1 MESLE
6 NLRSNWNSKRMEVI
20 STNRCLITQVRY
32 CKEVGLDLD
41 LDNMTQEL
49 DNVFAS
55 FSSAHRAYMDELETV
70 VDQSSHCQ
78 ALNTDFLWMYGK
90 IRDAKKQVSIANKVI
105 ASIKKVSDKIDCMV
119 YIGGSITSKAVDE
132 IQKIQSKMDNNVSKF
147 PESKFGSDVVTMHG
161 PTDDVEKAVTL
172 LEAKQLSGDTGE
184 IKAKPQH
191 HKFLNDKAGIHMQK
205 AGTFVEADNDSF
217 LYYKAD
223 MTHIESKRDMLGSKV
238 NKKEVVE
245 AVTII
250 QTPLL
255 AKKKEAPDI
264 SVSVQGVTS
273 RWHTKKL
280 PRARQKSYHRRT
292 EIDKKIDRIGKDYK
306 MKFGKGTRNSFH
318 YGKVKVTTPKKLE
331 KMKPLGGES
340 ETEYCG
346 TGASGLSSDLVTL
359 ETHIP

>member
-6 NLRSNWNSKRMEVI
+6 VLRSNWTSKRMEVI

-41 LDNMTQEL
+41 LDNMTQKL

-105 ASIKKVSDKIDCMV
+105 ASIKVGDKIDWMV
-119 YIGGSITSKAVDE
+119 DIGGSTTSKAVDE
-132 IQKIQSKMDNNVSKF
+132 IQKIQRKMDNNVSKF

-161 PTDDVEKAVTL
+161 PTDNVEKAVTL

-191 HKFLNDKAGIHMQK
+191 HKFLIDGAGTHIQK
-205 AGTFVEADNDSF
+205 AGTYVEADNDSF
-217 LYYKAD
+217 LNYKAD
-223 MTHIESKRDMLGSKV
+223 MAHIVSKRDMLGSKV

-255 AKKKEAPDI
+255 A
-264 SVSVQGVTS
+264 
-273 RWHTKKL
+273 
-280 PRARQKSYHRRT
+280 
-292 EIDKKIDRIGKDYK
+292 
-306 MKFGKGTRNSFH
+306 N
-318 YGKVKVTTPKKLE
+318 
-331 KMKPLGGES
+331 
-340 ETEYCG
+340 EYDQC
-346 TGASGLSSDLVTL
+346 T
-359 ETHIP
+359 

>member
-1 MESLE
+1 MEQSLE
-6 NLRSNWNSKRMEVI
+6 YLRSNWTSKRMEVI
-20 STNRCLITQVRY
+20 STHRCLITQVRY

-49 DNVFAS
+49 DNVFVS

-105 ASIKKVSDKIDCMV
+105 ASIKVGDKIDWMV
-119 YIGGSITSKAVDE
+119 DIGGSTTSKAVDE
-132 IQKIQSKMDNNVSKF
+132 IQKIQRKMDNNVSKF

-161 PTDDVEKAVTL
+161 PTDNVEKAVTL

-191 HKFLNDKAGIHMQK
+191 HKFLIDGAGTHIQK
-205 AGTFVEADNDSF
+205 AGTYVEADNDSF
-217 LYYKAD
+217 LNYKAD
-223 MTHIESKRDMLGSKV
+223 MTHIVSKRDMLGSKV

-250 QTPLL
+250 ETPPLIAIGVVGYIETPRGL
-255 AKKKEAPDI
+255 RALKTVWAEHIGEEAK
-264 SVSVQGVTS
+264 
-273 RWHTKKL
+273 
-280 PRARQKSYHRRT
+280 RRF
-292 EIDKKIDRIGKDYK
+292 YK
-306 MKFGKGTRNSFH
+306 NW
-318 YGKVKVTTPKKLE
+318 
-331 KMKPLGGES
+331 
-340 ETEYCG
+340 
-346 TGASGLSSDLVTL
+346 
-359 ETHIP
+359 

>member
-41 LDNMTQEL
+41 LDNMTQKL

-105 ASIKKVSDKIDCMV
+105 ASIKVGDKIDWMV
-119 YIGGSITSKAVDE
+119 DIGGSTTSKAVDK

-191 HKFLNDKAGIHMQK
+191 HKFLNDK

-280 PRARQKSYHRRT
+280 PRARQKSFHHRT
-292 EIDKKIDRIGKDYK
+292 KINKQIYRIRKGYK
-306 MKFGKGTRNSFH
+306 MNFGKLTRNGTN
-318 YGKVKVTTPKKLE
+318 YDKVKVTTPKKLE
-331 KMKPLGGES
+331 KMKPLDGEC

-346 TGASGLSSDLVTL
+346 KGASGLSSDLVTL

>member
-1 MESLE
+1 M
-6 NLRSNWNSKRMEVI
+6 
-20 STNRCLITQVRY
+20 
-32 CKEVGLDLD
+32 
-41 LDNMTQEL
+41 
-49 DNVFAS
+49 
-55 FSSAHRAYMDELETV
+55 
-70 VDQSSHCQ
+70 
-78 ALNTDFLWMYGK
+78 
-90 IRDAKKQVSIANKVI
+90 
-105 ASIKKVSDKIDCMV
+105 
-119 YIGGSITSKAVDE
+119 
-132 IQKIQSKMDNNVSKF
+132 
-147 PESKFGSDVVTMHG
+147 
-161 PTDDVEKAVTL
+161 
-172 LEAKQLSGDTGE
+172 QLSGDTGE

-273 RWHTKKL
+273 RWHTKKP
-280 PRARQKSYHRRT
+280 PRARQKSYHRTT
-292 EIDKKIDRIGKDYK
+292 EINKEIYRIGKGYK
-306 MKFGKGTRNSFH
+306 MNVGKLHLTRNSS
-318 YGKVKVTTPKKLE
+318 KVRVTTPKKLE
-331 KMKPLGGES
+331 KMKPLGGEC